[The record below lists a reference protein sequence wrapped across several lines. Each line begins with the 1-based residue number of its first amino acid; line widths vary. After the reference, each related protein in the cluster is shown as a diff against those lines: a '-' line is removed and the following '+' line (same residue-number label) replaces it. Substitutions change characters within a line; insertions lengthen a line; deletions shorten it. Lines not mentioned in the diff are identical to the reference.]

1 MPLQKRSPSWYEP
14 GVHGKRRRVRRTDR
28 AGAIFVL
35 ALAAALGAAA
45 CGKQIGDDC
54 QTATDCSPSGGRIC
68 DLAQP
73 GGYCTILG
81 CDETTCPSEATCIR
95 FFPAQFLTK
104 PCNPY
109 CEDKQVFSSSADGG
123 TILDAGVPALPL
135 CPAEVPQDAGATSAV
150 CPNGPTNDC
159 SADEIC
165 LDSGLCAPRS
175 SEVRYCAKVCSNN
188 GDCRGGYACRPTGT
202 AGAFALSATPCQ
214 QTAFC
219 APQ

>member
-1 MPLQKRSPSWYEP
+1 M
-14 GVHGKRRRVRRTDR
+14 TDR
-28 AGAIFVL
+28 SRAGLLL
-35 ALAAALGAAA
+35 ALALALGGAA

-54 QTATDCSPSGGRIC
+54 QTASDCNPNGGRIC
-68 DLAQP
+68 DLSQP
-73 GGYCTILG
+73 GGYCTILS

-109 CEDKQVFSSSADGG
+109 CEDKQVLSSSIDGG
-123 TILDAGVPALPL
+123 AILDAGVPELPL
-135 CPAEVPQDAGATSAV
+135 CPAAFPADGGATSDV

-159 SADEIC
+159 TADEVC

-175 SEVRYCAKVCSNN
+175 SEVRYCAKACSSN
-188 GDCRGGYACRPTGT
+188 GDCRSGYACRPTGT
-202 AGAFALSATPCQ
+202 AGAFALSATPCK